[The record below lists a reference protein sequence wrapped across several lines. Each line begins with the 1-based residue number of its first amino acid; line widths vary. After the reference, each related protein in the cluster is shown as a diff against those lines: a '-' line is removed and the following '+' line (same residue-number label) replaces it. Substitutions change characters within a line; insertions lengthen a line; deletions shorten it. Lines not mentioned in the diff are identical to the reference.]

1 MLYLAGFSQHAAIGP
16 SLAIL
21 FPPIGV
27 APVIE
32 YSRQGK
38 VDLKAAF
45 IVAVSFL
52 SEAGLLLL

>member
-21 FPPIGV
+21 LPPLGL
-27 APVIE
+27 AAVIQ
-32 YSRQGK
+32 YYRHSN

-45 IVAVSFL
+45 IVALAFL
-52 SEAGLLLL
+52 SEVGLV

>member
-32 YSRQGK
+32 YSRHGK

-45 IVAVSFL
+45 IVAVGFL
-52 SEAGLLLL
+52 SEAGLVLL

>member
-32 YSRQGK
+32 YSLHGN
-38 VDLKAAF
+38 VDMKAVF
-45 IVAVSFL
+45 IVAVGFL
-52 SEAGLLLL
+52 SEAGLVLL

>member
-21 FPPIGV
+21 FPPIGA

-32 YSRQGK
+32 YSRHGK

-52 SEAGLLLL
+52 SEAGLVLL